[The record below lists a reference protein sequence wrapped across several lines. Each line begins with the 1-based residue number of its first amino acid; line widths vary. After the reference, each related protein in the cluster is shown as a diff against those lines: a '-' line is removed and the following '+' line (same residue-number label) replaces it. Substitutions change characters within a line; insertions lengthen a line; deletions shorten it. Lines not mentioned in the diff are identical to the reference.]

1 MAVCLENLEADLLA
15 ALGKTPS
22 QLEGMSQSELAKLL
36 SQNPAVPEKG
46 IWGWLPKSDL
56 VQAAKDVL
64 DQPLLYG
71 HLLKAFQAKV
81 DTLAKRLANA
91 KAAGQASKVAALTK
105 QLDSA
110 QLDLAAAKIKYFVEP
125 PPPPLFGASDL
136 VGLESKSLT
145 ELAGMIGK
153 LDDMPGGPTLY
164 SWMGKPQLIS
174 AINDLAQDGSKA
186 ARLTVTVAAHQAKVD
201 TLEKRLAKAAS
212 SGDAKKAAKLQ
223 QQLTVAKADLNA
235 VKVEAYKGNIA
246 QAKVVGTPPPATTPP
261 VVPATPTVSK
271 DVYYFHNTKSDEV
284 FVGFDTTAADKEQVK
299 LLFPGKPVVKT
310 QTSSGD
316 YFKEQIDSGY
326 QHPDGKYGVVKAAGS
341 ADPSDPYPGQ
351 IPYLTVDQEIK
362 YLPADITPEELAY
375 FKGFYDDDMIVV
387 LDGSHPDVPD
397 VYLKKDFEELATT
410 EGFAFDAPGVQ
421 FLFKPASM
429 TAKADPW
436 DVIPEP
442 QEFKYAD
449 VPAPPA
455 EVPWIKS
462 TTDDSAIF
470 VGNDVSD
477 VELLAVKLKF
487 PGASVQKHPAKSV
500 NSVDIVEALQDD
512 PQSKGGFVVVGED
525 VQALATPASPS
536 AVSPSFTPA
545 AQKLWDA
552 SLSDDFKPYLGKW
565 SPAFQEAGFDSAQD
579 AGSVFYK
586 WANTDFNS
594 PFKGK
599 GTKLFGTPEYEAEA
613 KVFAQAVAKKDAF
626 YLEKFEG
633 YVGKQGAIYQ
643 VPDEVLNASP
653 VQVAGATDLKSFKAS
668 ADKLYDDWGDAPT
681 SAAADEIAEKIKNL
695 GLKDPLAFDTPAE
708 AHGYVDS
715 LTKVPGSAKTAG
727 VPDPVV
733 STPDVPITFKYE
745 GGALHHNYPEL
756 TDSQA
761 QALADFAGVQV
772 NDLFYNPS
780 VVAKSQTAKV
790 NLSLLNDHK
799 PAGPAPAS
807 YPASAPVKPL
817 PPSQVTDWEMPTLRK
832 APMNPL
838 VSGGAHAKETMVDQ
852 YGNEWLAKPVS
863 KGGWA
868 AKGGAPDTAFLA
880 KGEDAGH
887 RMLSKAGIQVA
898 PSHVMDM
905 NGTTYHVQKIFTN
918 IKRNG
923 LSGIR
928 GADLTPAQRKQ
939 LMEHQVG
946 DWLIGNH
953 DSHEGNFLILD
964 DDTLVSID
972 KGQFMKF
979 IGKDK
984 LDTSYIPPGNVGTPY
999 YHTFWKQYEAGEFD
1013 VDLNAIDEVL
1023 DRIEA
1028 IPDIEIDRMVRP
1040 YARGRASVSGLP
1052 SSMAKLSEDELVQA
1066 AIDRKNTI
1074 RAEFDKFRAAR
1085 ARAAGKKFTPRK
1097 GGSTTTAPK
1106 AVKTPRG
1113 TVAVQPTKVDA
1124 EFAAQVDA
1132 ANVYGVPYFVSSP
1145 HLEYGRMLISTEV
1158 RGNKTFLVANGQ
1170 TLRTGDQIVS
1180 ASVSGSNP
1188 EIAKLQAMMPK
1199 LPDQPSASQFVGS
1212 VKFQEIV
1219 DGAYHQKI
1227 VAAAKTLAV
1236 HVNDGAYN
1244 QTTVQALKEAV
1255 EELKTYR
1262 IPTAKAGTSFYANLD
1277 PDYREKLVEAYEY
1290 YAKAG
1295 DDILDGIANH
1305 TKLTYQIDEP
1315 IYVDPAGQKK
1325 LNKAMAEW
1333 EKENANVLAQRA
1345 DIERRIAEVDTSGG
1359 LRAAVR
1365 REGKARPAQLDESGR
1380 KVVSGEEERR
1390 KGNGFEYE
1398 AKLDDGTVVR
1408 YSPWSENSSINWQG
1422 HLHLEREWDGR
1433 PETISEMMSALDRAG
1448 IDSRPATAT
1457 EMKKTYI
1464 DVLVGTA
1471 RARKDRAR
1479 SIPIKAYERAKATGA
1494 TGEEFVKRWEDAF
1507 EDMAGVKLSPDYW
1520 VPRNGPVPSKAGTSG
1535 TTGYW
1540 PAQYRPIGDAPA
1552 DIRKHLDGRVLYH
1565 GWSDSAGPIANAMDK
1580 FPGGLGKQERIRVG
1594 NLASVGASEGDDIAS
1609 GGGDYF
1615 YTRLALPQDINLY
1628 GEGFLVSPR
1637 AGYRL
1642 GGIFHYTDQWGR
1654 LDRQSIGWATPTLSD
1669 VKSFRPNNETLI
1681 RKGAS
1686 LWDDVEAIIVQSES
1700 ARDAAIAALRRGGLP
1715 ETIRGVPLVDRV
1727 VVGSQGAK
1735 RFVEKYPRSVYS
1747 WEGTE

>member
-36 SQNPAVPEKG
+36 SQNPVVPEKG

-64 DQPLLYG
+64 DQPVLYG

-81 DTLAKRLANA
+81 DTLTKRLANA
-91 KAAGQASKVAALTK
+91 KAAGQASKVVALTK

-164 SWMGKPQLIS
+164 SWMGKPQLID

-186 ARLTVTVAAHQAKVD
+186 ARLTVTTAAHQAKVD

-212 SGDAKKAAKLQ
+212 AGDAKKTAKLQ

-235 VKVEAYKGNIA
+235 VKVEAYKGNVVT
-246 QAKVVGTPPPATTPP
+246 AKVVGTPPPPPTPP
-261 VVPATPTVSK
+261 VVAATPAVSK
-271 DVYYFHNTKSDEV
+271 DVYYFATNNGANLY
-284 FVGFDTTAADKEQVK
+284 VGKDVSPDDLAKVKALFNGSAVHIDPSVANSYYKELVETGFQN
-299 LLFPGKPVVKT
+299 
-310 QTSSGD
+310 D
-316 YFKEQIDSGY
+316 A
-326 QHPDGKYGVVKAAGS
+326 GKYGVVKAAGA
-341 ADPSDPYPGQ
+341 ADPNDPYPGQ

-362 YLPADITPEELAY
+362 YLPADLTPEEFDY
-375 FKGFYDDDMIVV
+375 FKATYGDDMVAV
-387 LDGSHPDVPD
+387 LNGTIPDAPD
-397 VYLKKDFEELATT
+397 LYATKASIHELLD
-410 EGFAFDAPGVQ
+410 EPGLAFDPGVKT
-421 FLFKPASM
+421 LAKPASM
-429 TAKADPW
+429 TTKADDPW
-436 DVIPEP
+436 ATIPKPQVLEDVT
-442 QEFKYAD
+442 
-449 VPAPPA
+449 PPA
-455 EVPWIKS
+455 EVPWLQS
-462 TTDDSAIF
+462 TIDDSTYF
-470 VGNDVSD
+470 VAHDATD
-477 VELLAVKLKF
+477 AELLAVKLKF
-487 PGASVQKHPAKSV
+487 PGVSVQKHPSP
-500 NSVDIVEALQDD
+500 SVDAQAIAEVLEED
-512 PQSKGGFVVVGED
+512 PSQLGGFVTIGD
-525 VQALATPASPS
+525 TTAAASPS

-552 SLSDDFKPYLGKW
+552 SLADDFKAYLGKW

-579 AGSVFYK
+579 AGSIFYK

-613 KVFAQAVAKKDAF
+613 KIFAQAVAKKDAF

-633 YVGKQGAIYQ
+633 YVGKGGGVYQ
-643 VPDEVLNASP
+643 VPDSVLNASP
-653 VQVAGATDLKSFKAS
+653 VQVAGGADDLIAFKSKAN
-668 ADKLYDDWGDAPT
+668 KLYGDWGDAPT
-681 SAAADEIAEKIKNL
+681 LEAADEISEKIKNL
-695 GLKDPLAFDTPAE
+695 GLQDPMSFDTPEE
-708 AHGYVDS
+708 AFNYVAG
-715 LTKVPGSAKTAG
+715 LAKVPGSSAKAAA

-733 STPDVPITFKYE
+733 STPDVPITFAFDN
-745 GGALHHNYPEL
+745 GMLHHNYPDL
-756 TDSQA
+756 TPSQA
-761 QALADFAGVQV
+761 QALADFAGIS
-772 NDLFYNPS
+772 DPDMLFYNPS
-780 VVAKSQTAKV
+780 VVAKPGTAKI
-790 NLSLLNDHK
+790 NLSMLKDHK
-799 PAGPAPAS
+799 PAGPATPS

-887 RMLSKAGIQVA
+887 RLLSKAGIQVA

-984 LDTSYIPPGNVGTPY
+984 LDTSYMPPGNVGTPY

-1013 VDLNAIDEVL
+1013 VDLNAIDEVI

-1028 IPDIEIDRMVRP
+1028 IPDIEIDRLVRP

-1052 SSMAKLSEDELVQA
+1052 SSMAKLSEDDLVQA
-1066 AIDRKNTI
+1066 AIDRKNNI
-1074 RAEFDKFRAAR
+1074 RKEFDKFRAAR

-1097 GGSTTTAPK
+1097 GGTTTNAPK
-1106 AVKTPRG
+1106 ATKTPRG

-1124 EFAAQVDA
+1124 EFAAQVQA
-1132 ANVYGVPYFVSSP
+1132 ANVYGVPYHVSSP
-1145 HLEYGRMLISTEV
+1145 HLEYGRLLVSTEV
-1158 RGNKTFLVANGQ
+1158 RGNKTYLVAQGQ
-1170 TLRTGDQIVS
+1170 TLRSGDQIVT
-1180 ASVSGSNP
+1180 AAVSGSNP

-1199 LPDQPSASQFVGS
+1199 LPNQPSASDFVGA
-1212 VKFQEIV
+1212 VKFQEIST
-1219 DGAYHQKI
+1219 GAYHQKV
-1227 VAAAKTLAV
+1227 VAAAKTLAT
-1236 HVNDGAYN
+1236 HVNDGNYN
-1244 QTTVQALKEAV
+1244 QTTVAALKEAV

-1262 IPTAKAGTSFYANLD
+1262 IPTAKAGASFYADLD
-1277 PDYREKLVEAYEY
+1277 ADYREKLIEAYEY

-1325 LNKAMAEW
+1325 LNKALADW
-1333 EKENANVLAQRA
+1333 EKENASVLAQRA

-1359 LRAAVR
+1359 LAKAEARIAKVR
-1365 REGKARPAQLDESGR
+1365 SAQVDADGR
-1380 KVVSGEEERR
+1380 KLVSKEVDRL
-1390 KGNGFEYE
+1390 GNGREYV
-1398 AKLDDGTVVR
+1398 ARLDDGTELH
-1408 YSPWSENSSINWQG
+1408 YSPWSENGAVNWQG

-1457 EMKKTYI
+1457 EMKQTYI
-1464 DVLVGTA
+1464 EVLVGTA
-1471 RARKDRAR
+1471 RARKGAR
-1479 SIPIKAYERAKATGA
+1479 SSIPVKAYERAKATGA
-1494 TGEEFVKRWEDAF
+1494 AGEEFTKRWEDAF
-1507 EDMAGVKLSPDYW
+1507 EELSGVKLSPDYW
-1520 VPRNGPVPSKAGTSG
+1520 VPRHGPVPSKAGASG

-1552 DIRKHLDGRVLYH
+1552 DLAAHWDGKILFH
-1565 GWSDSAGPIANAMDK
+1565 GWSGGNISDSMKA
-1580 FPGGLGKQERIRVG
+1580 FPGGLGKQERLRLGITGSRG
-1594 NLASVGASEGDDIAS
+1594 ISESEDLAG
-1609 GGGDYF
+1609 GGGDF
-1615 YTRLALPQDINLY
+1615 LYTRVQQAGSQHGTGL
-1628 GEGFLVSPR
+1628 LVSPR
-1637 AGYRL
+1637 AAYRL
-1642 GGIFHYTDQWGR
+1642 GSIMHDGDRYGR
-1654 LDRQSIGWATPTLSD
+1654 LSAQSQGWATPSVAELRSIA
-1669 VKSFRPNNETLI
+1669 SRSNNETNI
-1681 RKGAS
+1681 RKGAT
-1686 LWDDVEAIIVQSES
+1686 LWDDIEAIVVGSQS
-1700 ARDAAIAALRRGGLP
+1700 ARTETIAALRAGGLP
-1715 ETIRGVPLVDRV
+1715 DVIRGVPLEERV
-1727 VVGSQGAK
+1727 LVSGSDV
-1735 RFVEKYPRSVYS
+1735 RDFVRKHGRSVYS
-1747 WEGTE
+1747 WEGIE